1 MRNPLRNA
9 FLILLAAL
17 LLAAAFPVP
26 AQAQGIVYGSDVPA
40 GTLVDQDLVLIGQNV
55 TIDGDVIGNVFILG
69 NQVTVNGTIDG
80 SLILLAQNAVIRGQ
94 VSGTTYTVALTLEM
108 PEQASLGRDLYALVV
123 SLTSGVQS
131 TIQRDLYAVSLDA
144 GLNGRVGRNVHTAI
158 GPIQL
163 YNGLMRLLGFPDLT
177 IQLHFDF
184 NRPPAVPQ
192 ATPTS
197 LVPPRPHLR
206 LAATDP
212 GPGFD
217 WTAWSLDRARDWL
230 VLSLFGLLAFWL
242 MRPKLEAAGEPL
254 RLRPW
259 RTLAVGLLVLLI
271 SVNLFLLAILL
282 VAAVF
287 SLGLALNFLG
297 LWQLSIL
304 LWVAAYALLA
314 LALAA
319 LWFLIVYGSKIL
331 VVSVLTAWST
341 RRIELENV
349 WLQGLALVV
358 GLLLYILLA
367 AVPYVGW
374 IITLLSSAAGLG
386 SIWLAWRASRQ
397 PVMAAVEAPPETK
410 TGSKPAARPKKA
422 K

>member
-1 MRNPLRNA
+1 MRNPLRNT
-9 FLILLAAL
+9 FLILLTAL
-17 LLAAAFPVP
+17 LLAAAFPVS

-40 GTLVDQDLVLIGQNV
+40 GTRVEQDLVLVGQNV
-55 TIDGDVIGNVFILG
+55 TIDGDVVGNVFIMG

-94 VSGTTYTVALTLEM
+94 VTGTTYTVALTLEM
-108 PEQASLGRDLYALVV
+108 PEQATLGRDLYALAV

-131 TIQRDLYAVSLDA
+131 SIQRDLYAVSLDA

-177 IQLHFDF
+177 IKLHFDF
-184 NRPPAVPQ
+184 NRPPATPP
-192 ATPTS
+192 AAPTS
-197 LVPPRPHLR
+197 LVPPRPRLR

-212 GPGFD
+212 EPGFD
-217 WTAWSLDRARDWL
+217 WAAWSLDRAREWV

-242 MRPKLEAAGEPL
+242 RRPRLKAAGEPL

-271 SVNLFLLAILL
+271 AVNLFLLALLL

-304 LWVAAYALLA
+304 LWVTAYALLA

-319 LWFLIVYGSKIL
+319 LWFLIVYGSKII
-331 VVSVLTAWST
+331 VVSVLAAWLSGLVK
-341 RRIELENV
+341 LENA
-349 WLQGLALVV
+349 WLKGLALAV
-358 GLLLYILLA
+358 GLLLYALLA
-367 AVPYVGW
+367 AVPYIGW
-374 IITLLSSAAGLG
+374 VVALLASAAGLG
-386 SIWLAWRASRQ
+386 STWLAWRAARQ
-397 PVMAAVEAPPETK
+397 PVIVEAAAPVEA
-410 TGSKPAARPKKA
+410 KPAARRKKA

>member
-94 VSGTTYTVALTLEM
+94 VTGTTYTVALTLEM
-108 PEQASLGRDLYALVV
+108 PEQASLGRDLYAFVV

-131 TIQRDLYAVSLDA
+131 SIQRDLYAVSLDA

-184 NRPPAVPQ
+184 NRPPAAPG

-206 LAATDP
+206 LAASDP
-212 GPGFD
+212 APGFD
-217 WTAWSLDRARDWL
+217 WAAWALDRARDWL
-230 VLSLFGLLAFWL
+230 VMSLFGLLAFWL
-242 MRPKLEAAGEPL
+242 MRPRLEAAGEPL

-314 LALAA
+314 LALAT

-331 VVSVLTAWST
+331 VVSVLTAWSA

-349 WLQGLALVV
+349 WLRGLALVI

-374 IITLLSSAAGLG
+374 IISLLASAAGLG
-386 SIWLAWRASRQ
+386 SIWLAWRAACQ
-397 PVMAAVEAPPETK
+397 PVMAAVEVKPEA
-410 TGSKPAARPKKA
+410 KPAARPKKA